1 MEGDEEMAVREFTV
15 NISPA
20 LAMNAIEAYI
30 MREEVTGTLVDWYV
44 RLVGEHEVHV
54 IIFEKYTMRTTSRA
68 SLTVTIDNFG
78 GDTKVHAVASGGS
91 AGPHLHIDWGARE
104 NFLNSVEAALGDS
117 IIQEV

>member
-1 MEGDEEMAVREFTV
+1 MAVREFTV

-30 MREEVTGTLVDWYV
+30 MKEEVTGTLVDWYV
-44 RLVGEHEVHV
+44 RLVGKHEVHV

-91 AGPHLHIDWGARE
+91 AGPHLHIDWGTRE
-104 NFLNSVEAALGDS
+104 NFLNHVEAALRDS

>member
-1 MEGDEEMAVREFTV
+1 MEGVEDMSVREFTV

-30 MREEVTGTLVDWYV
+30 MKEEPTGTLVDWYV

-54 IIFEKYTMRTTSRA
+54 IILEKYYMRTSNRA

-91 AGPHLHIDWGARE
+91 ASPFLRIDWGAE
-104 NFLNSVEAALGDS
+104 KDFVNSVEEALGTS
-117 IIQEV
+117 IITVV

>member
-1 MEGDEEMAVREFTV
+1 MEGVVDMSVREFTV

-30 MREEVTGTLVDWYV
+30 MKEEPTGTLVDWYV
-44 RLVGEHEVHV
+44 RLVGEYEVHV
-54 IIFEKYTMRTTSRA
+54 IILEKYYIRTSNRA

-78 GDTKVHAVASGGS
+78 GDTKVHAVASGS
-91 AGPHLHIDWGARE
+91 LAGPYVRIDWGAKKD
-104 NFLNSVEAALGDS
+104 FLNSVEAALGDS

>member
-1 MEGDEEMAVREFTV
+1 MEGDEEMAIREFTV

-30 MREEVTGTLVDWYV
+30 MKESTTATLIDWYV
-44 RLVGEHEVHV
+44 RLVGEYEIHV
-54 IIFEKYTMRTTSRA
+54 LVLEKYYMRTSNQA

-78 GDTKVHAVASGGS
+78 GDTKVHAAASGS
-91 AGPHLHIDWGARE
+91 LSGPYVRIDWGAKKD
-104 NFLNSVEAALGDS
+104 FLNSVEEALGTS

>member
-1 MEGDEEMAVREFTV
+1 MSSFSRS
-15 NISPA
+15 I
-20 LAMNAIEAYI
+20 
-30 MREEVTGTLVDWYV
+30 
-44 RLVGEHEVHV
+44 
-54 IIFEKYTMRTTSRA
+54 TMRTTSRA

-91 AGPHLHIDWGARE
+91 AGPYLHIDWGARE